1 MSCAVVGLG
10 SAHGDD
16 QLGWLLVDMLE
27 TQAERINISAP
38 GAELFAVLQ
47 QYEQIVVVDAA
58 EIGLL
63 PGEFRFIAE
72 GAELLGSA
80 QPHLSSHT
88 LDLVQYWLLLGQL
101 KIPEPKISLF
111 LVQLKKC
118 NAMQGLSP
126 ELERRMQ
133 VYKSALEQ
141 VLDNLLSSDI
151 IRKNNSV

>member
-27 TQAERINISAP
+27 TRAERINISAP

-47 QYEQIVVVDAA
+47 QYQQILIVDAA
-58 EIGLL
+58 ELGLQ
-63 PGEFRFIAE
+63 PGEFRFIEE

-88 LDLVQYWLLLGQL
+88 LDLVQYWLLLKQL
-101 KIPEPKISLF
+101 KLPEPKISLF
-111 LVQLKKC
+111 LVQLKQC
-118 NAMQGLSP
+118 DVMQGLSP

-133 VYKSALEQ
+133 AYKTALEQ
-141 VLDNLLSSDI
+141 VLE
-151 IRKNNSV
+151 K